1 MLGYYIRV
9 PYFRKLPLPLPQPPL
24 YCYHY
29 PPPPPQLLLLL
40 LLPYPTTL
48 FNSGPSI
55 QGQGRYVSNPSLPPK
70 VRGLGL

>member
-29 PPPPPQLLLLL
+29 PHHHHNYNNNYYYYYHIPQ
-40 LLPYPTTL
+40 
-48 FNSGPSI
+48 PSST
-55 QGQGRYVSNPSLPPK
+55 QGRPYKAKAVTSRTLASLQK
-70 VRGLGL
+70 CGV